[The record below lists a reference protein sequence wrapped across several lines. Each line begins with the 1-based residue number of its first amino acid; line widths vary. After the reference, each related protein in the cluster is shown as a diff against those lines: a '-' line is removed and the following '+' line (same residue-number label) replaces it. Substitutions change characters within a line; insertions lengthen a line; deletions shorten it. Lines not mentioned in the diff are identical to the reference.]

1 MIDRAVAL
9 PSRAASCSRRPGVSP
24 RGLVSSV
31 TTSGTVPE
39 RSASSVTAS
48 ASVWSR
54 GSAIRRRPGSIRAA
68 IPAGL
73 IRSVCQ
79 LSATQSSGPPIRAA
93 WARAKKIA
101 PGPQTSWARPRRSGG
116 KGREPVFMADDTIGQ
131 HRLPDKA
138 MRYAALVLMV
148 IAAAPRSP
156 TRSRRPKSAMGGK
169 RHLPHATCPADN
181 PQRACLAPPPGR
193 MCRLGAQPSMT
204 VVLPLWLPTSSR
216 GPNCS
221 PEDGLTILVIMR
233 DGPPQ
238 GDRAWPGS
246 VFLRPVSW
254 RSSGPSR

>member
-31 TTSGTVPE
+31 TTSGTAPE
-39 RSASSVTAS
+39 RRASSVTAS

-54 GSAIRRRPGSIRAA
+54 GSASRRRPGSIRAA

-73 IRSVCQ
+73 IRSACQ

-138 MRYAALVLMV
+138 MRYAALVLIA

-156 TRSRRPKSAMGGK
+156 MRSRRPKSAMGSQETSAACYMSRRQSAAG
-169 RHLPHATCPADN
+169 LPGPAV
-181 PQRACLAPPPGR
+181 PRAASGLS
-193 MCRLGAQPSMT
+193 PSMT
-204 VVLPLWLPTSSR
+204 VVLSLWLPTSSR

-238 GDRAWPGS
+238 GDRAWLGS

-254 RSSGPSR
+254 RSSGLSR

>member
-1 MIDRAVAL
+1 MIDRAMAL

-54 GSAIRRRPGSIRAA
+54 GSASRRRPGSIRAA

-93 WARAKKIA
+93 WVRAKKTD

-116 KGREPVFMADDTIGQ
+116 KGREPMFMADDTIGQ

-138 MRYAALVLMV
+138 MRYAALILMA

-156 TRSRRPKSAMGGK
+156 MRSRRPKSAMGGK
-169 RHLPHATCPADN
+169 RHLPHATFPSTIRSGPVWPRRPA
-181 PQRACLAPPPGR
+181 
-193 MCRLGAQPSMT
+193 CRLGRGPSMT
-204 VVLPLWLPTSSR
+204 VVLSLWLPTSSR

>member
-138 MRYAALVLMV
+138 MRYAALVLM
-148 IAAAPRSP
+148 ACGQPRDLRRAQDVGNRLWGQVDICRML
-156 TRSRRPKSAMGGK
+156 RSRRQSAAD
-169 RHLPHATCPADN
+169 LPGPAV
-181 PQRACLAPPPGR
+181 PRAASERG
-193 MCRLGAQPSMT
+193 PSMT
-204 VVLPLWLPTSSR
+204 VVLSLWLPTSSR

-221 PEDGLTILVIMR
+221 PEDGLTIMVIMR